1 MLNLGPL
8 QIVKVYS
15 QNRFYEKQLNGSR
28 EKLQKTTEV
37 QNEECCF
44 TLLRKKNQSL
54 IKQINSSTNNHKQ
67 QLQK

>member
-37 QNEECCF
+37 QNKKCCF
-44 TLLRKKNQSL
+44 TLLRKKKSL
-54 IKQINSSTNNHKQ
+54 IKQINSSNNNQKQ